1 MSAGMNLPDSGP
13 DTGRSLEQ
21 ALDALE
27 QGLQSAVQA
36 IGQIRAALLTPVEA
50 LAQVHE
56 APALRVVAPTTE
68 ETPPQDAPPLRV
80 ATPTTEKALP
90 QDQDAP
96 PLRDRDDDPYT
107 PFERLWERMEHERL
121 EKSRLDA
128 EGEPQR
134 KGLEL
139 LPQLYMVTVEDRE
152 RRVDLVPLHRALL
165 GIEGIDEIAL
175 ASYANGVPVVS
186 LRAKHAIDLEQL
198 RDAVEATLR
207 RSCELIPQDTG
218 RIFLRLTSPER
229 IGV

>member
-1 MSAGMNLPDSGP
+1 MAAGPNMPGTDPNLGQ
-13 DTGRSLEQ
+13 SLEQ

-36 IGQIRAALLTPVEA
+36 IAQIRDALNPA
-50 LAQVHE
+50 LEPHAEPEE
-56 APALRVVAPTTE
+56 APALRLVPRSTPEAAPE
-68 ETPPQDAPPLRV
+68 MPVDREPVPDV
-80 ATPTTEKALP
+80 
-90 QDQDAP
+90 P

-107 PFERLWERMEHERL
+107 PFERLWERMEHERV
-121 EKSRLDA
+121 EKAAQDA
-128 EGEPQR
+128 AGEPER
-134 KGLEL
+134 HGLDL

-165 GIEGIDEIAL
+165 GIGSIEEITL

-186 LRAKHAIDLEQL
+186 LRASHAIDLEQL
-198 RDAVEATLR
+198 RGAVESTLR